1 MMGPEMHPETVVA
14 AHAVGMPVPPTVMIG
29 LLIGLVL
36 AVVVGAGVL
45 LRMSTRQ
52 NALEQQLAGAEAEA
66 TRLSTALYSILKC
79 EQGVTDRIRQQEN
92 QIAELT
98 RRQRQLMNAD
108 RETLAVEQVKKL
120 LARGSSIEDI
130 VGTSELSK
138 TELELLQSVTRND
151 QGHDAS
157 MPRADLSAA
166 V

>member
-1 MMGPEMHPETVVA
+1 MMISETTVA
-14 AHAVGMPVPPTVMIG
+14 ASALSPLVPPSVLLG
-29 LLIGLVL
+29 LLAGLVL
-36 AVVVGAGVL
+36 AAVVGAGVL
-45 LRMSTRQ
+45 MRMSKRQ
-52 NALEQQLAGAEAEA
+52 NALEQQLAEAEAESA
-66 TRLSTALYSILKC
+66 RLSTALHSILKC

-92 QIAELT
+92 QIADLN
-98 RRQRQLMNAD
+98 RRQRQLMNTD

-151 QGHDAS
+151 QNHDA
-157 MPRADLSAA
+157 PIQRADLSAA